1 VKIGAFLHP
10 FGAVLLL
17 SHKKRTAN
25 PLSVSGLG
33 GSIMFNPKK
42 PRIYNER
49 VTKGYCSRAVS
60 VVREYR
66 TTQTIPFCYIFFLLL
81 FCCDVSLQG
90 QKGYIYEQTI
100 GKT

>member
-17 SHKKRTAN
+17 FHKKRTAN

-42 PRIYNER
+42 LREGNGM
-49 VTKGYCSRAVS
+49 VTKG
-60 VVREYR
+60 
-66 TTQTIPFCYIFFLLL
+66 
-81 FCCDVSLQG
+81 
-90 QKGYIYEQTI
+90 QK
-100 GKT
+100 